1 MSEYKTVQ
9 IPNEIFFYQW
19 NQRQGK
25 HIIVLRQNNYEGKP
39 FAKLDKKQNE
49 ITMTVFTLSLWKANQ
64 KNTDHAYLDGA
75 SIGDDSVLHFI
86 VPQTSLSKVLHQV
99 LVCHLQAE

>member
-1 MSEYKTVQ
+1 MKYFS
-9 IPNEIFFYQW
+9 INEI
-19 NQRQGK
+19 NGK
-25 HIIVLRQNNYEGKP
+25 VSILLCSDKITMKGNLSQ
-39 FAKLDKKQNE
+39 AKLDKKQNE
-49 ITMTVFTLSLWKANQ
+49 ITMTVFTVSLWKANQ

-99 LVCHLQAE
+99 LVCHLQAG